1 MLIKRLTNCVDVIP
15 CYFITHFNTFFFLHL
30 LWCQDK
36 YHQTLKPITGMLLS
50 YYMLLCLFWSLIFI
64 GSRADTIV
72 CYYYLTPCICI
83 FLWNVKD
90 CNRNK
95 WQPTINNCGVRFCL
109 YCASQMKGC
118 PDFICIALA
127 TELFTINLQI
137 NFEREQQFIHMFRAI
152 KQLFFFQIEVND
164 WRSIVNHD

>member
-1 MLIKRLTNCVDVIP
+1 MLRKLWMLFP
-15 CYFITHFNTFFFLHL
+15 FISSHISTQFFFLHL

-64 GSRADTIV
+64 GSPADTTV

-90 CNRNK
+90 FNQNECSRL
-95 WQPTINNCGVRFCL
+95 WTIAVYVANLCIDFFCL
-109 YCASQMKGC
+109 YCASQTKGC

-127 TELFTINLQI
+127 TELFTIKLQI
-137 NFEREQQFIHMFRAI
+137 HFEREQQFIHVFRAI
-152 KQLFFFQIEVND
+152 KQFFFFSNRGQCLTFH
-164 WRSIVNHD
+164 S